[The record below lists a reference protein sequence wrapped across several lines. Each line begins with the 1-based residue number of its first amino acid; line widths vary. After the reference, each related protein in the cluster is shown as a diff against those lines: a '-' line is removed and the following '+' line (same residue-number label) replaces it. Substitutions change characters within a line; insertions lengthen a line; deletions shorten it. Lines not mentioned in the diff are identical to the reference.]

1 MKYSLSFHAN
11 GGSFFTVLTFDQE
24 FSFTGTLLLVAE
36 GERLQIRSVVLFSLA
51 FSNLISL
58 KLGIRVVKAS
68 KPRSPRREQQSQR
81 DIKE

>member
-36 GERLQIRSVVLFSLA
+36 GARLQIRSVLFSLA

-58 KLGIRVVKAS
+58 KLGITVVKAS